1 MKLKVILL
9 ALLLLVGEV
18 YAQSFTYVESQEV
31 TVIDPALHTDESS
44 LHAVINMYD
53 PLVYPQVQEGLM
65 EPGQHVA
72 EAWEVSD
79 DGTVYTF
86 NIRPG
91 ITFHD
96 GSELTAED
104 VAFSMERLLAINK
117 GFSWLFSNV
126 LEPEGIQVVDDSVE
140 FTLNAPYAP
149 FVPSLTQLFVVNKDL
164 IMENLGEGDFGEM
177 GGYGQAFLR
186 DNAAGSGPFVP
197 TRYERASILQLERFN
212 DYWRGWSEGQL
223 ENIDYR
229 VVEEEATVRTL
240 MNSGQADMI
249 DQWQTPNT
257 YEQLAQNADV
267 EVREDP
273 SAQLFHVEMNTQ
285 RAPLDNIDVRRAI
298 VHAFDFNTALEQ
310 IFKGAI
316 QARGPVPVSAWEAYG
331 RESTVAPYTQDMEL
345 AQQALEAS
353 GVDPSS
359 ISLTYVY
366 PEGGNVQRQA
376 GLLLQSNLAQLGITI
391 ELQEIPWARIVEMS
405 ASPESTPDMAAIYDT
420 LKYPHPDS
428 HLYGMY
434 HPSALGSY
442 RTISRYE
449 VDEVTQL
456 LEEARRETDLETQ
469 LDLYQEAEELIVA
482 DYPSIYV
489 ANPMH
494 RIAYKNGLEGYNYV
508 GLLGYDVAFYDFRLN
523 D

>member
-9 ALLLLVGEV
+9 ALLLLVSGA

-72 EAWEVSD
+72 ESWEVSD

-223 ENIDYR
+223 ESIDYR

-298 VHAFDFNTALEQ
+298 VHAFDFTTALEQ

-316 QARGPVPVSAWEAYG
+316 QAHGPVPVSAWEAYG
-331 RESTVAPYTQDMEL
+331 REPTVAPYTQDMEL

-449 VDEVTQL
+449 VPEVTQL
-456 LEEARRETDLETQ
+456 LEEARRETDLEKQ

-489 ANPMH
+489 ANPLH
-494 RIAYKNGLEGYNYV
+494 RIAYTNGLEGYNYV